1 MPNWMHVG
9 KGAETG
15 APATMHCFL
24 RRQQPDVETDDQAV
38 KTVIYGPLTSNQVVL
53 LSVVCMYGAE
63 PNERCFQ
70 RK

>member
-53 LSVVCMYGAE
+53 LSVVGMYVW
-63 PNERCFQ
+63 C
-70 RK
+70 